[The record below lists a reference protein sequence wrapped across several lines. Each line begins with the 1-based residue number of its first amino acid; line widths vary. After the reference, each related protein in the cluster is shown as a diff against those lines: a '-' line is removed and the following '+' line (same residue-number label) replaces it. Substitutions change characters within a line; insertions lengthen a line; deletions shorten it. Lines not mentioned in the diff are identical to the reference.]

1 MFGRT
6 PVNIHVDDLVHIA
19 WSHDVEGT
27 AVHPVALLDQRQPTQ
42 LQVQRPPLH
51 GAAAAKGRRAGGGGC
66 MGAAASGGGGVRVGG
81 RGGAGRSCTAAGEC
95 SICRAICIT
104 HTKNAHQG
112 LGLEAQ
118 S

>member
-66 MGAAASGGGGVRVGG
+66 MGAAASGGGGCVWGVGG
-81 RGGAGRSCTAAGEC
+81 EQAGAAQLQGSVAYAGPYA
-95 SICRAICIT
+95 SRTLRMRTRVWA
-104 HTKNAHQG
+104 
-112 LGLEAQ
+112 
-118 S
+118 